1 MGPGLQKGRLHLM
14 PAIQKGR
21 AMDSELTGQ
30 MQRRGSLSE
39 APEDLDDLGTGVA
52 GLLPVGA
59 REHVEDVSAGFASVV
74 QDGCPMAI
82 MGKGPGG
89 QGMALTAAQTLGMQ
103 VLHQEV
109 VAGLL
114 VQKVV
119 NGQSDH
125 RGTLSIQRADI
136 PPLKSYRQE
145 SPVTF
150 TRT

>member
-1 MGPGLQKGRLHLM
+1 M

-21 AMDSELTGQ
+21 AMDSEFGRQ
-30 MQRRGSLSE
+30 VQRRDALSE
-39 APEDLDDLGTGVA
+39 APEDLDDLGTGVV
-52 GLLPVGA
+52 GLLPGGA

-82 MGKGPGG
+82 MGSCLGG
-89 QGMALTAAQTLGMQ
+89 QGMTVMAAQTLGMQ
-103 VLHQEV
+103 VPHQEV
-109 VAGLL
+109 IAGLL

-119 NGQSDH
+119 NRKAHH

-136 PPLKSYRQE
+136 PPMNGYRQE
-145 SPVTF
+145 GPITF